1 MGTGRVRETRRADQ
15 KQGLPLG
22 WTAALQRRAEFL
34 EFHPALPLE
43 RRFQAIDV
51 TIGAVFDFA
60 ASPAPCPN
68 RIPSR
73 LQPSCRNVRPR
84 EHEQENQDGINRDRH
99 GVSGRNPPL
108 LFRPFGHDAPSPEQ
122 PPRAFLCLRVDPIGP
137 TDIMLR
143 VYPLPHAFPPTV
155 WAAKHT
161 PATNAGAHHRP

>member
-1 MGTGRVRETRRADQ
+1 MPQVGTELKNALGTGRVRETRRADQ

-34 EFHPALPLE
+34 EFHPALLLG

-99 GVSGRNPPL
+99 GVSGRIPPL
-108 LFRPFGHDAPSPEQ
+108 LFRPFGHDAPSPEPLLE
-122 PPRAFLCLRVDPIGP
+122 PPKVVESHPGLSASPGP
-137 TDIMLR
+137 FY
-143 VYPLPHAFPPTV
+143 V
-155 WAAKHT
+155 
-161 PATNAGAHHRP
+161 

>member
-1 MGTGRVRETRRADQ
+1 MPQVGTELKNALGTGRVRETRRADQ

-34 EFHPALPLE
+34 EFHPALLLG

-99 GVSGRNPPL
+99 GVSGRIPPL
-108 LFRPFGHDAPSPEQ
+108 LTALSAMM
-122 PPRAFLCLRVDPIGP
+122 PPRLSPCWN
-137 TDIMLR
+137 
-143 VYPLPHAFPPTV
+143 PP
-155 WAAKHT
+155 
-161 PATNAGAHHRP
+161 R

>member
-1 MGTGRVRETRRADQ
+1 MPQVGTELKNALGTGRVPETRRADQ

-34 EFHPALPLE
+34 EFHPALLLG

-99 GVSGRNPPL
+99 GVSGRIPPL
-108 LFRPFGHDAPSPEQ
+108 LFRPFGHDALSPEPLLE
-122 PPRAFLCLRVDPIGP
+122 PPKVVEGHPGLSASPGP
-137 TDIMLR
+137 FY
-143 VYPLPHAFPPTV
+143 V
-155 WAAKHT
+155 
-161 PATNAGAHHRP
+161 